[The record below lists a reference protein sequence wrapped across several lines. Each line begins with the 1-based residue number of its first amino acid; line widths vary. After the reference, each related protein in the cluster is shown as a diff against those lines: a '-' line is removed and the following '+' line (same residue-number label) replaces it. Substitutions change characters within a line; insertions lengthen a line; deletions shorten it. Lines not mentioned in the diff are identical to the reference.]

1 MGVVNCWTEG
11 MTRGNGQEEDA
22 KEDEEKEADMTEK
35 KRG

>member
-1 MGVVNCWTEG
+1 